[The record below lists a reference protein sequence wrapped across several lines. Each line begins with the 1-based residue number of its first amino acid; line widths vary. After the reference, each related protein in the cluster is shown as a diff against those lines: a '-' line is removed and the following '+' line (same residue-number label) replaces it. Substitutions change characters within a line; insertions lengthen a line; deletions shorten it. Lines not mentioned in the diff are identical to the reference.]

1 MSRHIEFR
9 TCGVTLVGF
18 GEHDLAE
25 LVVWHLR
32 HIHPARVATL
42 HVVDRAAGHPA
53 LTPEPVA

>member
-1 MSRHIEFR
+1 MSRHFECK
-9 TCGVTLVGF
+9 TCGITLVGF
-18 GEHDLAE
+18 GQYDLPE

-32 HIHPARVATL
+32 HVHRSEVATL